1 MSKYVRTEDGILTVD
16 DFVLCLLKKDAGSYG
31 KEILNF
37 EKTERLVDKYSTRN
51 FYEFDIH
58 TLEIGRASRHCIM
71 LECDALKKVEEWPNR
86 KADAIEELC
95 DAYVVEWSKGMNPTK
110 VRGYYPDI
118 SKDCLSALLETG
130 EWLNVYAAI
139 WVGKDLISV
148 AKMNGKREFE
158 LL

>member
-1 MSKYVRTEDGILTVD
+1 
-16 DFVLCLLKKDAGSYG
+16 
-31 KEILNF
+31 
-37 EKTERLVDKYSTRN
+37 
-51 FYEFDIH
+51 
-58 TLEIGRASRHCIM
+58 M